1 MMQIDDFTVLL
12 SGLFVK
18 ALLGMLFLAFWLKNR
33 YATWFLWWSATFI
46 LGTFAN
52 VVFVARGFGPGI
64 FTIGISVA
72 LLIAAF
78 ACCWQAARAFE
89 RRKVLWTPVLA
100 GPTIWLGAC
109 SIPGFMESLPF
120 RVVLSSLLLSLFCM
134 LTAFEFWRGRREELP
149 SRAIVILLFVS
160 MTCILLGRIV
170 VLNVLPF
177 PFGALTADGTYVAA
191 FNLILFFHTILL
203 AILLVA
209 MTKERLELDQ
219 RTKAHTDSLT
229 GALNRRALMTKG
241 DRLVRRHQMESKHLC
256 LLYFDIDHFKA
267 LNDRVG
273 HSGGDDVLSKFVE
286 VVHDNIR
293 PTDLLFRIGGEEFC
307 CLLSYTGLS
316 QAEQAAERIRERI
329 ENTTVHIPGSPER
342 VTVSI
347 GVASTHS
354 FGYDLDTLM
363 RLADKAVYDA
373 KRQGRNRVVTALPPE
388 EPLRASG

>member
-1 MMQIDDFTVLL
+1 MQIDDFTVLI

-52 VVFVARGFGPGI
+52 VIFVVRGFGPGV

-72 LLIAAF
+72 LLVGAF

-109 SIPGFMESLPF
+109 SIPGFMDSLSH
-120 RVVLSSLLLSLFCM
+120 RVVLSSFLLALFST
-134 LTAFEFWRGRREELP
+134 LTAFEFWRGRREDLP
-149 SRAIVILLFVS
+149 SRPIVILLFGS
-160 MTCILLGRIV
+160 MTVIFLGRIV

-177 PFGALTADGTYVAA
+177 PFGALAAEGTYVAA
-191 FNLILFFHTILL
+191 FNLVLFFHTILL

-219 RTKAHTDSLT
+219 RTKAQTDPLT

-241 DRLVRRHQMESKHLC
+241 DRLVRRHQMESKNVC
-256 LLYFDIDHFKA
+256 LLYLDIDHFKA

-273 HSGGDDVLSKFVE
+273 HSGGDDVLSKFVA

-307 CLLSYTGLS
+307 CLLPYTTLP

-329 ENTTVHIPGSPER
+329 ERTTVDIPGSPED

-347 GVASTHS
+347 GVASTEY

-363 RLADKAVYDA
+363 RQADKAVYDA
-373 KRQGRNRVVTALPPE
+373 KRQGRNRVVTARPPA

>member
-1 MMQIDDFTVLL
+1 MQIDDFTVLL

-33 YATWFLWWSATFI
+33 YATWFLWWSATFA
-46 LGTFAN
+46 LGTIAN
-52 VVFVARGFGPGI
+52 VVFVARGFAAGI
-64 FTIGISVA
+64 FSIGISVA

-89 RRKVLWTPVLA
+89 RRKVMWTPVLA
-100 GPTIWLGAC
+100 GPTIWLGMC
-109 SIPGFMESLPF
+109 SIPGFMDSLPQ
-120 RVVLSSLLLSLFCM
+120 RVILSSLLLSLFAM
-134 LTAFEFWRGRREELP
+134 LTAYEFWRGRREELP
-149 SRAIVILLFVS
+149 SRPIVILLFVS
-160 MTCILLGRIV
+160 MTIILLGRIV

-177 PFGALTADGTYVAA
+177 PFGALAVDGTYVAA
-191 FNLILFFHTILL
+191 FNLVLFFHTILL

-219 RTKAHTDSLT
+219 RTKAHTDPLT

-241 DRLVRRHQMESKHLC
+241 ERLVRRHQMESKNLC
-256 LLYFDIDHFKA
+256 LLYLDIDHFKA

-307 CLLSYTGLS
+307 CLLPYTALS

-329 ENTTVHIPGSPER
+329 ESTTIHVPGSPEN
-342 VTVSI
+342 VTISI
-347 GVASTHS
+347 GVASTHC
-354 FGYDLDTLM
+354 FGYALDTLM
-363 RLADKAVYDA
+363 RSADKAVYDA
-373 KRQGRNRVVTALPPE
+373 KRQGRNRVVTAMPPG

>member
-1 MMQIDDFTVLL
+1 MQIDDFTVLI

-18 ALLGMLFLAFWLKNR
+18 ALLCLLFLAFWVKNR
-33 YATWFLWWSATFI
+33 YATWFLWWGIAFALSTVATVLF
-46 LGTFAN
+46 L
-52 VVFVARGFGPGI
+52 VRGFGAGI

-72 LLIAAF
+72 LLVGAF
-78 ACCWQAARAFE
+78 GCCWEAARAFE
-89 RRKVLWTPVLA
+89 RRRIQWVPMLA
-100 GPTIWLGAC
+100 GPAIWLGAC
-109 SIPGFMESLPF
+109 SIPGFMESLPA
-120 RVVLSSLLLSLFCM
+120 RVILSSLLLSLYSA
-134 LTAFEFWRGRREELP
+134 LTAYEFWRGRREELP
-149 SRAIVILLFVS
+149 SRPIVVGLFISVTVILLS
-160 MTCILLGRIV
+160 RILL
-170 VLNVLPF
+170 LDVLPF
-177 PFGALTADGTYVAA
+177 PFGALAIERTHVAA
-191 FNLILFFHTILL
+191 FNLVLFFHTILL

-219 RTKAHTDSLT
+219 RTKAQTDPLT

-241 DRLVRRHQMESKHLC
+241 DRVVRRHQMESKNLC
-256 LLYFDIDHFKA
+256 LLYLDIDHFKA

-273 HSGGDDVLSKFVE
+273 HSGGDDVLSKFVA

-307 CLLSYTGLS
+307 CLLPYTTQP

-329 ENTTVHIPGSPER
+329 ARTTVDIPGSPEV

-347 GVASTHS
+347 GVASTHC

-363 RLADKAVYDA
+363 RQADKAVYDA

>member
-1 MMQIDDFTVLL
+1 MQIDDFTVLI

-18 ALLGMLFLAFWLKNR
+18 ALLGLLFLAFWLKNR

-52 VVFVARGFGPGI
+52 IVFVARGFGPGV

-72 LLIAAF
+72 LLIAGF

-109 SIPGFMESLPF
+109 LIPGFMDSVPH
-120 RVVLSSLLLSLFCM
+120 RVVLSSLLLSLFAM

-149 SRAIVILLFVS
+149 SRPIVILLFVS
-160 MTCILLGRIV
+160 MTIILLGRIA

-177 PFGALTADGTYVAA
+177 PFGALTAEASYVAA
-191 FNLILFFHTILL
+191 FNLVLFFHTILL

-219 RTKAHTDSLT
+219 RTKAQTDPLT

-241 DRLVRRHQMESKHLC
+241 DRLVRRHQMESKNLC
-256 LLYFDIDHFKA
+256 LLYLDIDHFKA

-273 HSGGDDVLSKFVE
+273 HSGGDDVLSKFVA

-307 CLLSYTGLS
+307 CLLPYTTQP

-329 ENTTVHIPGSPER
+329 ERTTVDIPGSPEE

-347 GVASTHS
+347 GVASTEY

-363 RLADKAVYDA
+363 RQADKAVYDA
-373 KRQGRNRVVTALPPE
+373 KRQGRNRVVTAQPPAE
-388 EPLRASG
+388 ALRASG

>member
-1 MMQIDDFTVLL
+1 MQIDDFTVLI

-52 VVFVARGFGPGI
+52 VIFVARGFGPGV

-72 LLIAAF
+72 LLIGAF

-109 SIPGFMESLPF
+109 AIPGFMDSLSH
-120 RVVLSSLLLSLFCM
+120 RVVLSSFLLALFST
-134 LTAFEFWRGRREELP
+134 LTAFEFWRGRREDLP
-149 SRAIVILLFVS
+149 SRPIVILLFGS
-160 MTCILLGRIV
+160 MTVIFLGRIV

-177 PFGALTADGTYVAA
+177 PFGALATEGTYVAA
-191 FNLILFFHTILL
+191 FNLVLFFHTILL

-219 RTKAHTDSLT
+219 RTKAQTDPLT

-241 DRLVRRHQMESKHLC
+241 DRLVRRHQMESKNVC
-256 LLYFDIDHFKA
+256 LLYLDIDHFKA

-273 HSGGDDVLSKFVE
+273 HSGGDDVLSKFVA

-307 CLLSYTGLS
+307 CLLPYTTLP

-329 ENTTVHIPGSPER
+329 ERTTVDIPGSPED

-347 GVASTHS
+347 GVASTEY

-363 RLADKAVYDA
+363 RQADKAVYDA
-373 KRQGRNRVVTALPPE
+373 KRQGRNRVVTARPPA